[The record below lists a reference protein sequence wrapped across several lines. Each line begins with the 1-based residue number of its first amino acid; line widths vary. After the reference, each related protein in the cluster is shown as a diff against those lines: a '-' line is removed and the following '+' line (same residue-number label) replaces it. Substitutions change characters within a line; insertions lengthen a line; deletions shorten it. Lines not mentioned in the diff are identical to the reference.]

1 MVRLAARKP
10 PGLTT
15 AIEQLIDAETVERRV
30 RSIQYQMR
38 IAKFPHHKDFAT
50 FDYGAAAVTRARIQ
64 PFCSGQFT
72 EEAHNLILVGKTGT
86 GKTHI
91 AIAPGT
97 TLINNGK
104 KARFF
109 NAVDLINALIKEQAD
124 GDAGKIIRKLS
135 ALDCVTHHCN
145 IVETGNRSYRFAQ
158 SRAEQTPCRKTT
170 ATQTRPQTDPPH
182 EGGPPGGFAIR
193 KAGQDKMLKPGRF

>member
-1 MVRLAARKP
+1 MTSGEAHASDEAWAKATRTARELDRILDGAAPVREAVMRAASELR
-10 PGLTT
+10 L
-15 AIEQLIDAETVERRV
+15 DAETVERRV

-50 FDYGAAAVTRARIQ
+50 FDYGAAAVTKARIE

-72 EEAHNLILVGKTGT
+72 EEAHNLILVGGTGT

-91 AIAPGT
+91 AIALGT
-97 TLINNGK
+97 ALINNGK

-124 GDAGKIIRKLS
+124 GNASPEVMPSGYHSSNHS
-135 ALDCVTHHCN
+135 AFERIPAV
-145 IVETGNRSYRFAQ
+145 RSHARDREF
-158 SRAEQTPCRKTT
+158 P
-170 ATQTRPQTDPPH
+170 
-182 EGGPPGGFAIR
+182 
-193 KAGQDKMLKPGRF
+193 